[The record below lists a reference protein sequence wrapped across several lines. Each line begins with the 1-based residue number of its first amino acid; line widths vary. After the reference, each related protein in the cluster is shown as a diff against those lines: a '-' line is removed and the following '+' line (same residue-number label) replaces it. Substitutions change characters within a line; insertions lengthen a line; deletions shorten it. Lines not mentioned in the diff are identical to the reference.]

1 MHIYGGEPLRFSV
14 GRVTKLVNPAS
25 IVTPSRGISC
35 EYLWHLY
42 MVKVIEFIL
51 SMDLKRLEVSRLFHR
66 FAFGPRPGEFAAAL
80 NLGPANLKDL
90 LLNPPP
96 VDLGSQNVPIF
107 SDLGP
112 RPAANSPAVK
122 EFSQSLRSQSKELTT
137 WWLNQM
143 VLTEKPLQEQM
154 VWFWHGHWATSIGKV
169 NYPLPMLKQ
178 NQTFRKYAL
187 GNFRDLS
194 QVMLLDG
201 ALQIWLDGNENTLK
215 APNENLAREVME
227 LFTLGVG
234 RYSESDVKELARA
247 LTGYQ
252 VVRST
257 GVVTL
262 NQRRRD
268 KNPVAILGKSTVMGA
283 PEAISHIV
291 DQTDCARFLAERLWF
306 RFISSS
312 ESMPKDHPLVGALA
326 NLEISQ
332 GLKVLI
338 NSQELLNLNYSM
350 VKSPVEWFVA
360 VCKALEL
367 VPSKLDSFTKLNNYL
382 EKMVQIPFSP
392 PNVGGW
398 PTDEAWLSS
407 ASAQFR
413 ISFATWLVKQADL
426 SDLGSVA
433 SDRRISYLADLLAV
447 PEWTPRTSSA
457 LYDVRTNLPRLVTLA
472 ICSPEYVVSR

>member
-1 MHIYGGEPLRFSV
+1 
-14 GRVTKLVNPAS
+14 
-25 IVTPSRGISC
+25 
-35 EYLWHLY
+35 
-42 MVKVIEFIL
+42 
-51 SMDLKRLEVSRLFHR
+51 MDLKRLEVSRLFHR

-80 NLGPANLKDL
+80 KLGPANFKDS
-90 LLNPPP
+90 LLNPPL
-96 VDLGSQNVPIF
+96 VDLGSQKEPIF

-112 RPAANSPAVK
+112 RPATNSLAVK
-122 EFSQSLRSQSKELTT
+122 EFSQSLRSQSKELTI

-143 VLTEKPLQEQM
+143 VLTQKPLQEKM

-169 NYPLPMLKQ
+169 NYSLPMLKQ

-227 LFTLGVG
+227 LFILGVD
-234 RYSESDVKELARA
+234 RYSEDDVKELSRA

-268 KNPVAILGKSTVMGA
+268 KNSVAILGKSTVMGA
-283 PEAISHIV
+283 PDAIDHIV
-291 DQTDCARFLAERLWF
+291 DQADCARFLAERLWY

-312 ESMPKDHPLVGALA
+312 ENMPKDHPLVGALVDRD
-326 NLEISQ
+326 ISR

-338 NSQELLNLNYSM
+338 NSQDLLNLNNSI
-350 VKSPVEWFVA
+350 VKSPVEWFVS
-360 VCKALEL
+360 VCKALKL
-367 VPSKLDSFTKLNNYL
+367 TPSKLDSFTKLNNYL
-382 EKMVQIPFSP
+382 DKMAQIPFSP

-398 PTDEAWLSS
+398 PTDEAWLSP

-413 ISFATWLVKQADL
+413 IAFATWLVKQADL
-426 SDLGSVA
+426 SDIESVTPEK
-433 SDRRISYLADLLAV
+433 RISYLADLLAV

-457 LYDVRTNLPRLVTLA
+457 LYDVRANLPRLVTLA
-472 ICSPEYVVSR
+472 ICTPEYVVSQ

>member
-1 MHIYGGEPLRFSV
+1 
-14 GRVTKLVNPAS
+14 
-25 IVTPSRGISC
+25 
-35 EYLWHLY
+35 
-42 MVKVIEFIL
+42 
-51 SMDLKRLEVSRLFHR
+51 MDLKRLEVSRLFHR

-80 NLGPANLKDL
+80 ELGPANFKDL

-96 VDLGSQNVPIF
+96 IDLGSQIEPIF

-112 RPAANSPAVK
+112 RPAANSPAVM

-143 VLTEKPLQEQM
+143 VLTQKPLQEKM

-194 QVMLLDG
+194 QAMLLDG
-201 ALQIWLDGNENTLK
+201 ALQIWLDGNENTSK
-215 APNENLAREVME
+215 APNENLARETME
-227 LFTLGVG
+227 LFTLGVD
-234 RYSESDVKELARA
+234 RYTESDVKELSRA
-247 LTGYQ
+247 FTGYQ

-262 NQRRRD
+262 NQKRRD
-268 KNPVAILGKSTVMGA
+268 NKSVTILGKSAVMSA
-283 PEAISHIV
+283 SEAFSHIV
-291 DQTDCARFLAERLWF
+291 DQTDCARFLAERLWY

-312 ESMPKDHPLVGALA
+312 EPMPKDHPLIGALV
-326 NLEISQ
+326 NRDIFQ

-338 NSQELLNLNYSM
+338 ISQDFLDLNYSI

-360 VCKALEL
+360 VCKALKL
-367 VPSKLDSFTKLNNYL
+367 VPSKLDSFTKLYNYL
-382 EKMVQIPFSP
+382 DKLAQIPFSP

-413 ISFATWLVKQADL
+413 IAFATWLVKQSDL
-426 SDLGSVA
+426 SDIESLA
-433 SDRRISYLADLLAV
+433 PERRILFLADLLAV

-457 LYDVRTNLPRLVTLA
+457 LYEVRANIPRLVTLA
-472 ICSPEYVVSR
+472 ICSPEYVVSQ

>member
-1 MHIYGGEPLRFSV
+1 
-14 GRVTKLVNPAS
+14 
-25 IVTPSRGISC
+25 
-35 EYLWHLY
+35 
-42 MVKVIEFIL
+42 
-51 SMDLKRLEVSRLFHR
+51 MDLKRLEVSRLFHR

-80 NLGPANLKDL
+80 KLGPANFKDS
-90 LLNPPP
+90 LLNPPL
-96 VDLGSQNVPIF
+96 VDLGSQKEPLF

-112 RPAANSPAVK
+112 RPAANSLAVK
-122 EFSQSLRSQSKELTT
+122 EFSQSLRSQSKELTI

-143 VLTEKPLQEQM
+143 VLTQKPLQEKM

-169 NYPLPMLKQ
+169 NYSLPMLKQ

-227 LFTLGVG
+227 LFILGVD
-234 RYSESDVKELARA
+234 RYSEDDVKELSRA

-268 KNPVAILGKSTVMGA
+268 KNSVAILGKSTVMGA
-283 PEAISHIV
+283 PDAIDHIV
-291 DQTDCARFLAERLWF
+291 DQADCARFLAERLWY

-312 ESMPKDHPLVGALA
+312 ENMPKDHPLVGALVDRD
-326 NLEISQ
+326 ISR

-338 NSQELLNLNYSM
+338 NSQDLLNLNNSI
-350 VKSPVEWFVA
+350 VKSPVEWFVS
-360 VCKALEL
+360 VCKALKL
-367 VPSKLDSFTKLNNYL
+367 TPSKLDSFTKLNNYL
-382 EKMVQIPFSP
+382 DKMAQIPFSP

-398 PTDEAWLSS
+398 PTDEAWLSP

-413 ISFATWLVKQADL
+413 IAFATWLVKQADL
-426 SDLGSVA
+426 SDIESVTPEK
-433 SDRRISYLADLLAV
+433 RISYLADLLAV

-457 LYDVRTNLPRLVTLA
+457 LYDVRANLPRLVTLA
-472 ICSPEYVVSR
+472 ICTPEYVVSQ

>member
-1 MHIYGGEPLRFSV
+1 
-14 GRVTKLVNPAS
+14 
-25 IVTPSRGISC
+25 
-35 EYLWHLY
+35 
-42 MVKVIEFIL
+42 
-51 SMDLKRLEVSRLFHR
+51 MDLKRLEVSRLFHR

-80 NLGPANLKDL
+80 KLGPANFKDS
-90 LLNPPP
+90 LLNPPL
-96 VDLGSQNVPIF
+96 VDLGSQKEPIF

-112 RPAANSPAVK
+112 RPAANSLAVK
-122 EFSQSLRSQSKELTT
+122 EFSQSLRSQSKELTI

-143 VLTEKPLQEQM
+143 VLTQKPLQEKM

-169 NYPLPMLKQ
+169 NYSLPMLKQ

-201 ALQIWLDGNENTLK
+201 ALQIWLAGNENTLK

-227 LFTLGVG
+227 LFILGVD
-234 RYSESDVKELARA
+234 RYSEDDVKELSRA

-268 KNPVAILGKSTVMGA
+268 KNSVAILGKSTVMGA
-283 PEAISHIV
+283 PDAIDHIV
-291 DQTDCARFLAERLWF
+291 DQADCARFLAECLWY

-312 ESMPKDHPLVGALA
+312 ESMPKDHPLVGALVDR
-326 NLEISQ
+326 EISR

-338 NSQELLNLNYSM
+338 NSQDLSNPNNSI
-350 VKSPVEWFVA
+350 VKSPVEWFVS
-360 VCKALEL
+360 VCKALKL
-367 VPSKLDSFTKLNNYL
+367 TPSKLESFTKLNNYL
-382 EKMVQIPFSP
+382 DKMAQIPFSP

-398 PTDEAWLSS
+398 PTDEAWLSP

-413 ISFATWLVKQADL
+413 IAFATWLVKQADL
-426 SDLGSVA
+426 SDIGSVTPEK
-433 SDRRISYLADLLAV
+433 RISYLADLLAV

-457 LYDVRTNLPRLVTLA
+457 LYDVRANLPRLVTLA
-472 ICSPEYVVSR
+472 ICTPEYVVSQ

>member
-1 MHIYGGEPLRFSV
+1 
-14 GRVTKLVNPAS
+14 
-25 IVTPSRGISC
+25 
-35 EYLWHLY
+35 
-42 MVKVIEFIL
+42 
-51 SMDLKRLEVSRLFHR
+51 MDLKRLEVSRLFHR

-80 NLGPANLKDL
+80 KLGPANFKDS
-90 LLNPPP
+90 LLNPPL
-96 VDLGSQNVPIF
+96 VDLGSQKEPIF

-112 RPAANSPAVK
+112 RPAANSLAVK
-122 EFSQSLRSQSKELTT
+122 EFSQSLRSQSKELTI

-143 VLTEKPLQEQM
+143 VLTQKPLQEKM

-169 NYPLPMLKQ
+169 NYSLPMLKQ

-227 LFTLGVG
+227 LFILGVD
-234 RYSESDVKELARA
+234 RYSEDDVKELSRA

-268 KNPVAILGKSTVMGA
+268 KNSVAILGKSTVMGA
-283 PEAISHIV
+283 PDAIDHIV
-291 DQTDCARFLAERLWF
+291 DQADCARFLAERLWY

-312 ESMPKDHPLVGALA
+312 ENMPKDHPLVGALVDR
-326 NLEISQ
+326 EISR

-338 NSQELLNLNYSM
+338 NSQDLSNPNNSI
-350 VKSPVEWFVA
+350 VKSPVEWFVS
-360 VCKALEL
+360 VCKALKL
-367 VPSKLDSFTKLNNYL
+367 TPSKLESFTKLNNYL
-382 EKMVQIPFSP
+382 DKMAQIPFSP

-398 PTDEAWLSS
+398 PTDEAWLSP

-413 ISFATWLVKQADL
+413 IAFATWLVKQADL
-426 SDLGSVA
+426 SDIGSVTPEK
-433 SDRRISYLADLLAV
+433 RISYLADLLAV

-457 LYDVRTNLPRLVTLA
+457 LYDVRANLPRLVTLA
-472 ICSPEYVVSR
+472 ICTPEYVVSQ

>member
-1 MHIYGGEPLRFSV
+1 
-14 GRVTKLVNPAS
+14 
-25 IVTPSRGISC
+25 
-35 EYLWHLY
+35 
-42 MVKVIEFIL
+42 
-51 SMDLKRLEVSRLFHR
+51 MDLKRLEVSRLFHR

-80 NLGPANLKDL
+80 RLGPANFKDS
-90 LLNPPP
+90 LLNPPL
-96 VDLGSQNVPIF
+96 VDLGSQKEPIF

-112 RPAANSPAVK
+112 RPAANSLAVK
-122 EFSQSLRSQSKELTT
+122 EFSQSLRSQSKELTI

-143 VLTEKPLQEQM
+143 VLTQKPLQEKM

-169 NYPLPMLKQ
+169 NYSLPMLKQ

-227 LFTLGVG
+227 LFILGVD
-234 RYSESDVKELARA
+234 RYSEDDVKELSRA

-268 KNPVAILGKSTVMGA
+268 KNSVAILGKSTVMGA
-283 PEAISHIV
+283 PDAIDHIV
-291 DQTDCARFLAERLWF
+291 DQADCARFLAERLWY

-312 ESMPKDHPLVGALA
+312 ENMPKDHPLVGALVDR
-326 NLEISQ
+326 EISR

-338 NSQELLNLNYSM
+338 NSQDLSNPNNSI
-350 VKSPVEWFVA
+350 VKSPVEWFVS
-360 VCKALEL
+360 VCKALKL
-367 VPSKLDSFTKLNNYL
+367 TPSKLDSFTKLNNYL
-382 EKMVQIPFSP
+382 DKMAQIPFSP

-398 PTDEAWLSS
+398 PTDEAWLSP

-413 ISFATWLVKQADL
+413 VAFATWLVKQADL
-426 SDLGSVA
+426 SDIGSVTPEK
-433 SDRRISYLADLLAV
+433 RVSYLADLLAV

-472 ICSPEYVVSR
+472 ICTPEYVVSQ